1 MRGQTSSRL
10 PVQNSMPQLH
20 QPSDSAP
27 FTAADPQT
35 ARDGGPKHSVLKR
48 DSHPEA
54 ATALSFGTAKS
65 AVGLPAGLPRS
76 LKRRRCR
83 RNPNGNLAYGLF

>member
-10 PVQNSMPQLH
+10 PVQNGMPQLH

-35 ARDGGPKHSVLKR
+35 TRDGGP
-48 DSHPEA
+48 D
-54 ATALSFGTAKS
+54 GTAVPSTAFSKET
-65 AVGLPAGLPRS
+65 AIP
-76 LKRRRCR
+76 KRRQRFHSER
-83 RNPNGNLAYGLF
+83 PSPLWDDLLACPAV